1 MQLLHKTPHNSAIC
15 EASCTESAS
24 SANLQFACIFV
35 LRCNLHF
42 SSRPGHCLG
51 LVVPRG
57 QRAGS
62 RPHATSKWRKLL
74 TDPSDWQPAF
84 IIYLLFSK
92 GHNHKFTA
100 TFKSLPARHG
110 GAEATQLL
118 RNIHRSV
125 DFSSKNFA
133 LSSASSVVDNDPILG
148 YLTAQIRRGRL
159 HAIHFPN
166 WTGEGNL

>member
-24 SANLQFACIFV
+24 SANLQFGCIFV

-92 GHNHKFTA
+92 GYNHKFNA

-110 GAEATQLL
+110 EASQL

-133 LSSASSVVDNDPILG
+133 LS
-148 YLTAQIRRGRL
+148 
-159 HAIHFPN
+159 
-166 WTGEGNL
+166 